1 MKTFF
6 RKVKFY
12 GLGPCH
18 CQFSS
23 PGLKWDAMLK
33 MTGAKL
39 EKMSDIGKYLFI
51 EKGLRGG
58 ISYLPKDMQKPI
70 KNTWMITTLKN
81 RQHL

>member
-1 MKTFF
+1 
-6 RKVKFY
+6 
-12 GLGPCH
+12 
-18 CQFSS
+18 
-23 PGLKWDAMLK
+23 MLK
-33 MTGAKL
+33 MTCAKL